1 MAEGDCNDS
10 LAELYTFL
18 DGELTDSKRDE
29 IRQHLHDCSPCLE
42 RFDFQAELKAVIARK
57 CHEEVPQELRDRIAR
72 SIGIDAES
80 GA

>member
-18 DGELTDSKRDE
+18 DGELTDDKRDE
-29 IRQHLHDCSPCLE
+29 IRQHLDDCSPCLE

-72 SIGIDAES
+72 SIGIEADA

>member
-18 DGELTDSKRDE
+18 DGELTDDKRVE
-29 IRQHLHDCSPCLE
+29 IRQHLDDCSPCLE
-42 RFDFQAELKAVIARK
+42 RFDFQAELKAVISQK
-57 CHEEVPQELRDRIAR
+57 CQEEVPQELRDRIAR
-72 SIGIDAES
+72 TLGIEADS

>member
-18 DGELTDSKRDE
+18 DGELTDDKRME
-29 IRQHLHDCSPCLE
+29 IRQHLDDCSPCLE
-42 RFDFQAELKAVIARK
+42 RFDFQAELKAVISQK
-57 CHEEVPQELRDRIAR
+57 CREEVPQELRDRIAR
-72 SIGIDAES
+72 SLGIEADS